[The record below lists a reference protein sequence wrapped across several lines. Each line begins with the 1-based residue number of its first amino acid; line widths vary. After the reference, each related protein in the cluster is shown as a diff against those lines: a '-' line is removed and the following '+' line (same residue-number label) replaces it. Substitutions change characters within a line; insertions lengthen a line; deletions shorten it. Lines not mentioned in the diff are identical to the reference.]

1 MAKQNSDKLPIG
13 DIISFISIVFLGI
26 VAFFGMNFMTLGNK
40 IPSVIVAVL
49 LTVLM
54 TVFVFFAAFAKSQN
68 RNQENWSK
76 VKLAMIGLYLVAL
89 IPCYIFSAKFC
100 EIQFG
105 QDEIVKKVDA
115 NVSAINKMFDSYAK
129 NCDARAN
136 AYGYQLKAYSS
147 SQEGKSKLVSMLGL
161 KSVED
166 VNQTAIN
173 QATESFLYKLKGN
186 DYQALEAEKDALVQ
200 GCTENFNNWNIMS
213 VSQYASDLGNVQEK
227 FSNEL
232 QNLYEKSKNTTEKD
246 IPEFNAA
253 QFAIDSNIAEIFKSF
268 PGFSL
273 GGLLIMLMLGFLGMV
288 KFITAPNPTVK
299 PIAAGDSSSITGTGG
314 FIIH

>member
-1 MAKQNSDKLPIG
+1 MAKQNSENLPIG

-26 VAFFGMNFMTLGNK
+26 VVFFGMNFMTLGNK

-49 LTVLM
+49 LVVLM

-76 VKLAMIGLYLVAL
+76 VKLAMVGLYIVSL

-147 SQEGKSKLVSMLGL
+147 SQEGK
-161 KSVED
+161 
-166 VNQTAIN
+166 
-173 QATESFLYKLKGN
+173 
-186 DYQALEAEKDALVQ
+186 
-200 GCTENFNNWNIMS
+200 
-213 VSQYASDLGNVQEK
+213 
-227 FSNEL
+227 
-232 QNLYEKSKNTTEKD
+232 
-246 IPEFNAA
+246 
-253 QFAIDSNIAEIFKSF
+253 
-268 PGFSL
+268 
-273 GGLLIMLMLGFLGMV
+273 
-288 KFITAPNPTVK
+288 
-299 PIAAGDSSSITGTGG
+299 
-314 FIIH
+314 